1 MILTF
6 NLTHTSLSLRPDNFC
21 IKNGNNTCEG
31 YDCYSKYCS
40 INKISCEQL
49 MIWKKAVLKKQT
61 EKETNF
67 KIKEMTKISFKN
79 LIDSIKPCKKRMTYQ
94 QMTHRIFIGWIKIEI
109 KILLNIF

>member
-1 MILTF
+1 MKYLIIIFALILTF
-6 NLTHTSLSLRPDNFC
+6 NLTYTSLSLRPDNFC

-61 EKETNF
+61 EKEAEKLNF
-67 KIKEMTKISFKN
+67 F
-79 LIDSIKPCKKRMTYQ
+79 
-94 QMTHRIFIGWIKIEI
+94 
-109 KILLNIF
+109 